1 MKEGE
6 RESENERMPRKRDQR
21 GKEMMKNDKEETGK
35 EKEKRKKS

>member
-6 RESENERMPRKRDQR
+6 RENENERMPRERDQR